1 MMFPLYTITEN
12 SVGCPSHSNQRR
24 KRKKRNSNWKK
35 KKQNSLFADNMIRYI
50 EYPKNTIRNLQEL
63 ISELVNLQDTKLT
76 HRNLLHSYTLTMKD
90 KKENL
95 RKVSHLPLQQNE
107 YNTQE

>member
-1 MMFPLYTITEN
+1 MLDVLATAIREEKEIK
-12 SVGCPSHSNQRR
+12 GIQIGQ
-24 KRKKRNSNWKK
+24 K
-35 KKQNSLFADNMIRYI
+35 KKQNSLFADNMIQYI
-50 EYPKNTIRNLQEL
+50 EYPKNIIRNLQEL

-76 HRNLLHSYTLTMKD
+76 HRNLLHSYILTMKV

-107 YNTQE
+107 YNT